1 MNKNVII
8 GLVLILAAGAGYY
21 QFSMKP
27 AQEAAVAQKAADEAA
42 AKAAA
47 DTAAAAKAA
56 EDEAA
61 AAAKKV
67 ADEAAAAAAATTT
80 ATTEAAPA
88 ATDAMAVLD
97 PANFDAAKINALI
110 DASTLDDATKGTL
123 KSGVDA
129 AATNPALVEG
139 AISAVKAALGM

>member
-61 AAAKKV
+61 A
-67 ADEAAAAAAATTT
+67 AAAAAAATTT